1 MVATRIFLVLSGLVS
16 LLYGGYCFLHPE
28 SLATMAFVSATSTT
42 GTIELQAMY
51 GGLQMGFGA
60 FALFGALRPDQAP
73 TVLLATVFQF
83 AGLGTCRLLGALGA
97 SDFSSYTKGGI
108 GFELGSTIVAFLLWR
123 AAVRS
128 AAAVPTSTAR

>member
-1 MVATRIFLVLSGLVS
+1 MATRIFLVLSGLVS

-28 SLATMAFVSATSTT
+28 SLAGMAFVSAVATT

-60 FALFGALRPDQAP
+60 FALFGALRPDYAP

-83 AGLGTCRLLGALGA
+83 AGLGLCRLLGALGA
-97 SDFSSYTKGGI
+97 SEFSSYTTGGI
-108 GFELGSTIVAFLLWR
+108 GFELGSTLVAFLLWR
-123 AAVRS
+123 ASVRAAS
-128 AAAVPTSTAR
+128 AAPASAR